1 MIRLLGLSYPN
12 DNNGQDATS
21 FWSIAHV
28 KLLLIV
34 CLLVVT
40 LGSSLF
46 PLLFRRIVSNAQ
58 SLRIRQQVVTI
69 FSLLSCF
76 GGGVFLGTSL
86 LDLLPDTREELLEA
100 ADSSSYSFRNFPLA
114 EFFTAIGF
122 SFILCIEQLAIHAK
136 WTCGRRASVASSNQS
151 NCGTAGA
158 STCEGKPLLN
168 ESHRQPSYSS
178 VTNEEDV
185 HEDPMTHSWL
195 RAIILVLTL
204 SIHALFEGLAMGL
217 IGQYTT
223 AFQIFAALCIH
234 RSLVA
239 FSLGLRLISFK
250 DVSTCTVILFCTA
263 FAAVGSL
270 GGFIGIVLSEAL
282 RSKLAHFIT
291 GSLQGIACGTF
302 LYIVTFEILPHELS
316 TSTAHLLPVKL
327 IFFLAGL
334 GTIAFVLYY
343 ASVFFYG
350 RLKVKIT
357 ALLHCVLRKM
367 LRCENVA
374 CGNFG
379 FVSLSRLSIRYEG
392 VSLVWQPHLLLQLYS
407 RALSGNRPRLDT
419 YVVLCLNYVRVESS
433 LCDLRLHRNSRT
445 RWSNP
450 WLKSIICQC
459 MKVVAFEVGSV
470 NVALLDTFPGFL
482 LHATFEDI
490 SLYSAPLTW
499 NLWQLSCYLKLFNLK
514 VLERL
519 SAESPSVN
527 YLNIVNRLTLTLQL
541 STDDLRLKL
550 VQLECYSP
558 VASFS
563 SGFANV
569 VCRQMEKRLIRAKF
583 GHDGSVSWTRLLS
596 STSFELMISRPLV
609 RFSISGQRNLQLM
622 LSHLSVSAD
631 GSLPKTIQV
640 QLSDLLLVESKLDMV
655 SLATRRLVCNIKL
668 DPSCH
673 VRSSMELFVDC
684 ARVCIDYE
692 DFLSCLTCV
701 APLLS
706 GYTKMNQS
714 KGALLGCMSV
724 RLVYSFVQVGLP
736 DDLLLTFQFACIY
749 FVKKS
754 PIKSEFGLH
763 TFGWHIGA
771 AKSEPATADF
781 KNKSATHKW
790 GWSVIDG
797 ACVFKLHHLFG
808 CTFVQAYLR
817 RLDLECR
824 IEWIRMA
831 CRLFK
836 AIYKAVEKPTESAC
850 SPPTRAKKY
859 AFKLNVDEISIFI
872 PLFQFEACCLFRFT
886 SSSTAYTPELS
897 TFFIELAECYSFSIT
912 TSTEDLKMSML
923 QEERLNRSYIEA
935 VSISCWRTDY
945 WNVKV
950 SVKKSS
956 VLYWSPS
963 LHMLLYK
970 TFSTFAKLSMLLSQ
984 RKKSAKAASRDGG
997 SAKRAFWKSSKS
1009 IISFNSTLQVNFRLP
1024 EDHNLEFKLPE
1035 AKLSLKFGNPSI
1047 EANSLVISCD
1057 SHPVFNLTGVCIE
1070 KVPSYPMFNVL
1081 RQYIKVLMS
1090 PRNSC
1095 WIWSIKTLAIVFP
1108 YGYHF
1113 NAIHE
1118 QIINAWKWVKSL
1130 RSSGRLLDVPVMW
1143 SDWHIKIGVTNVSDP
1158 NCSYCNTVSIEIC
1171 DDPFEVKLRDNYTL
1185 MVDEYFEAENRAAI
1199 LRSRIEEQCLAGSLT
1214 AQPDLNDLF
1223 ACLSKRSSS
1232 IYIQRSQKLYKGL
1245 PSRTSLFRCSFEAMD
1260 LKVFADINFL
1270 GETRLCQQIRSMDPS
1285 SPWPDQPHFQ
1295 TLWCR
1300 YVDLNFN
1307 EMFAQ
1312 MRDYPLPYMDIKDG
1326 RVAGRFA
1333 GCEMRG
1339 SERSKFSRLFAKF
1352 TSSLIVARFRTVN
1365 FALGHKFGFSTLER
1379 HIGVLKYFY
1388 DFSSAVVLT
1397 LSPVSYSI
1405 TIYGDVIF
1413 ILEFK
1418 TFRWSYGPCWEPC
1431 LAMINSC
1438 LALIRRRSL
1447 DPSPPLPFWDKARLL
1462 FHGRLRLLS
1471 NKLVLALLASS
1482 DPYNDTEQL
1491 EWTWEKLLFEWKSG
1505 KYYDIKFPRHH
1516 LCLICRKRAAEI
1528 VKVRRLLS
1536 ISFPQFETQV
1546 TFFVCSQFRVE
1557 SLFLFSLRFDW
1568 SCIGN
1573 PYNHNA
1579 VSLCA
1584 PDKLPDRSADQR
1596 HDSYGAFR
1604 SQHLNLTFIID
1615 VHEKRECTDSLRVL
1629 LYSNTFRWLVRLRDT
1644 VSAINRPV
1652 KRGSL
1657 YSNMRTPKSQL
1668 SRHYKKLNISIS
1680 LPKFLVTYW
1689 PSFTSDRGVHF
1700 TCSAL
1705 QLSSAHELHL
1715 EDFTSSELLY
1725 RRKRTKIRTT
1735 FLNAR
1740 MSHVDCY
1747 LLGNC
1752 PDHCVDEKKSFFV
1765 GIDRLT
1771 YCRDL
1776 IDFNG
1781 VPVFPILLL
1790 AIEDV
1795 TVHHVVVRNVK
1806 AIWTTFNRDIALH
1819 IYDNIEKGKIIRR
1832 NLSTD
1837 ALKLVIDNE
1846 SDKALNAVE
1855 QKKQDA
1861 VAKPFCQT
1869 EDGSIKL
1876 LQKLIE
1882 EANTKSVAYCEE
1894 VRASDSDRKRHDL
1907 TGIQLCQE
1915 DDVLFSK
1922 WQSMLLLHFT
1932 FLPLRTPLI
1941 IAVELI
1947 SMQVALKGCDTTGYI
1962 LCTAAHG
1969 RIVNKIHQPIWRAN
1983 QLLGKST
1990 WVTRFTG
1997 MQYFATVNPGDKM
2010 SKTSST
2016 STESF
2021 RANSDVSEFKFLD
2034 IALLNSDAE
2043 SPGRLTNSARQ
2054 AKRESKLV
2062 CKAER
2067 SSLPSVSPT
2076 DRVAAFAGNEC
2087 PDHQWETNDGDFCY
2101 IKTNSLPFDS
2111 QWLSSL
2117 DQVQWLGKDLIEE
2130 SFSSDRLSDV
2140 VTSVINEGDSA
2151 GGVIPESS
2159 LRDASLQRVI
2169 SRCSCEL
2176 MVCCFTEN
2184 FEPSELGILHVSAR
2198 ECDGITE
2205 CDPDDCVTLIH
2216 PKLDIHT
2223 SYDQYSMIL
2232 DVVNN
2237 LILYVDPNKKKSA
2250 ENLLKFRFKMQL
2262 QSLDDLRPYILSLQ
2276 NEVRILWAQNRDIEL
2291 AMYHMHPLLKDHPEL
2306 VPSYLELSKDLEES
2320 KANLSLKNEDLHIA
2334 IRELF
2339 CFADLKSA
2347 VARRFEVSI
2356 EEAQWCLT
2364 EANGQLGLAQLQ
2376 LENFLYTKV
2385 SRIND
2390 SGEHMFELNSLKII
2404 NLLPNSPFME
2414 VLQMQESHSATHK
2427 PAVLVVCRELAPG
2440 IILCGL
2446 THCLAVLRFAV
2457 GGITVLEHLEV
2468 SVRPM
2473 IVQMTYIF
2481 FHTMMKFFFP
2491 DRNIETAEE
2500 SVRNETGSVT
2510 HRKKKKH
2517 RRSKVRFSSFY
2528 FVSSFAH
2535 ISFQFAII
2543 RKSMMPKKRK
2553 LTKEPGNYIDLMKL
2567 RAMKNILFM
2576 NVRVNEVPIVVTYKG
2591 ASNGYIDNFKN
2602 FELTFPL
2609 IEYHNQNWTWLD
2621 LAVGIKA
2628 KSLRVL
2634 LKQVLLVASIF
2645 FCWNCLSVY
2654 LLKVVR
2660 RKLMKPRLA
2669 DFFGGRKAESYQELR
2684 DEDKKRMIL
2693 ALTTCTVRAI
2703 YFCKSFDTFC
2713 HLVPTPNVLLERRY
2727 DYADLTEQKV
2737 LLVLPANTFVKGEA
2751 TVDRFE
2757 QLLRENIRSVFLSF
2771 ESFYMTE
2778 DTSRDG

>member
-1 MIRLLGLSYPN
+1 MIRLLGLCHPN
-12 DNNGQDATS
+12 ENTEQDATS
-21 FWSIAHV
+21 FWSIVRV
-28 KLLLIV
+28 KILLIV

-46 PLLFRRIVSNAQ
+46 PLLFRRIASNAQ
-58 SLRIRQQVVTI
+58 SLRARRHLVVTI

-86 LDLLPDTREELLEA
+86 LDLLPDTREELLDA
-100 ADSSSYSFRNFPLA
+100 VDSSSFSFRNFPLA

-136 WTCGRRASVASSNQS
+136 LAHGRRASVASSSQS
-151 NCGTAGA
+151 NCARGGA
-158 STCEGKPLLN
+158 SPCEGKPLLN
-168 ESHRQPSYSS
+168 ESHRQLSYSS
-178 VTNEEDV
+178 ITNEEDI
-185 HEDPMTHSWL
+185 HDDPMTHSWL
-195 RAIILVLTL
+195 RAVILVLTL
-204 SIHALFEGLAMGL
+204 SVHALFEGLAMGL
-217 IGQYTT
+217 INQYTT

-234 RSLVA
+234 KSLVA

-250 DVSTCTVILFCTA
+250 DVSTCTVILFCSA
-263 FAAVGSL
+263 FASVGSL
-270 GGFIGIVLSEAL
+270 GGFIGIVLSESL

-316 TSTAHLLPVKL
+316 SSTAHLLPVKL

-343 ASVFFYG
+343 AESMSYLWLLLIIVVATIFFYG
-350 RLKVKIT
+350 RLKVQIA
-357 ALLHCVLRKM
+357 ALLHCVLRKV

-379 FVSLSRLSIRYEG
+379 FVSLSYLSIRYEG
-392 VSLVWQPHLLLQLYS
+392 VSLEID
-407 RALSGNRPRLDT
+407 RAWIRVQGR
-419 YVVLCLNYVRVESS
+419 YIVLCLNYVRVEGS
-433 LCDLRLHRNSRT
+433 LCDLRLHQNSKT

-450 WLKSIICQC
+450 WLKSILCQC

-482 LHATFEDI
+482 LHVTFEDI
-490 SLYSAPLTW
+490 SLYSAPLAW
-499 NLWQLSCYLKLFNLK
+499 NSWQLSCYLKLFNLK

-569 VCRQMEKRLIRAKF
+569 ICRQVEKRFVMGKF
-583 GHDGSVSWTRLLS
+583 ARDGNVSWTRLLS
-596 STSFELMISRPLV
+596 STSFELIISRPLV
-609 RFSISGQRNLQLM
+609 RFSTSGQRSLQLM

-631 GSLPKTIQV
+631 GSLPKTVQV
-640 QLSDLLLVESKLDMV
+640 QLSDLLLVESKLDVV
-655 SLATRRLVCNIKL
+655 SLAMRRLVCNVKL

-673 VRSSMELFVDC
+673 VRSNMELFVDC
-684 ARVCIDYE
+684 ARVSIDYE
-692 DFLSCLTCV
+692 DFLSCLTYV
-701 APLLS
+701 APLLC
-706 GYTKMNQS
+706 GYRKMNQS
-714 KGALLGCMSV
+714 KGALLSCMSV

-763 TFGWHIGA
+763 TFGWHIGS
-771 AKSEPATADF
+771 AKGEPVTADF

-790 GWSVIDG
+790 GWSVIHG

-808 CTFVQAYLR
+808 CTLAQAYVG

-824 IEWIRMA
+824 IEWIRMV

-836 AIYKAVEKPTESAC
+836 AIYRTIEKPTASAY
-850 SPPTRAKKY
+850 SPAIGAKKY
-859 AFKLNVDEISIFI
+859 AFKLNIDEISIFI

-886 SSSTAYTPELS
+886 SSWIAYTPEVS
-897 TFFIELAECYSFSIT
+897 TFFINLAECYSFGVT
-912 TSTEDLKMSML
+912 TSTEDLKLSML
-923 QEERLNRSYIEA
+923 QEEGSSRSYIEG
-935 VSISCWRTDY
+935 IDINCWRTDY
-945 WNVKV
+945 WVAFGNVKMCV
-950 SVKKSS
+950 QKSS
-956 VLYWSPS
+956 VLYWSPA
-963 LHMLLYK
+963 LHMLLHK
-970 TFSTFAKLSMLLSQ
+970 TFATFAKLSMLLSR
-984 RKKSAKAASRDGG
+984 RKKSAKAGSRDG
-997 SAKRAFWKSSKS
+997 AAMKAFWKSSKS
-1009 IISFNSTLQVNFRLP
+1009 TISFKSTLQVNFQLP

-1035 AKLSLKFGNPSI
+1035 AKVSLNFGNPSI
-1047 EANSLVISCD
+1047 EADSLVISCD
-1057 SHPVFNLTGVCIE
+1057 SHEVFNLTGVCIE
-1070 KVPSYPMFNVL
+1070 KVPFYPIFNVL
-1081 RQYIKVLMS
+1081 RQYTKVLMS

-1130 RSSGRLLDVPVMW
+1130 RTSGRLLGVPVMW
-1143 SDWHIKIGVTNVSDP
+1143 SDWHIKIG
-1158 NCSYCNTVSIEIC
+1158 TVSIEIC
-1171 DDPFEVKLRDNYTL
+1171 DDPFEVKLRDNYTVDLSISAVIVISSEENLILKL

-1214 AQPDLNDLF
+1214 SQPDLNDLF

-1270 GETRLCQQIRSMDPS
+1270 GETRLCQQIRSMDPN
-1285 SPWPDQPHFQ
+1285 SPWPDQPRFQ

-1339 SERSKFSRLFAKF
+1339 TERS
-1352 TSSLIVARFRTVN
+1352 FRTVN

-1388 DFSSAVVLT
+1388 DFSS
-1397 LSPVSYSI
+1397 
-1405 TIYGDVIF
+1405 
-1413 ILEFK
+1413 EFK

-1438 LALIRRRSL
+1438 LALIRRPSL
-1447 DPSPPLPFWDKARLL
+1447 DPSPPLPFWDRARLL

-1471 NKLVLALLASS
+1471 NRLVLALLASS

-1491 EWTWEKLLFEWKSG
+1491 EWTWEKLLFEWKAGNVLLKCDFDLYVRTAS
-1505 KYYDIKFPRHH
+1505 KYDDCCLFHFPN
-1516 LCLICRKRAAEI
+1516 LKLN
-1528 VKVRRLLS
+1528 
-1536 ISFPQFETQV
+1536 
-1546 TFFVCSQFRVE
+1546 
-1557 SLFLFSLRFDW
+1557 LRFDW

-1604 SQHLNLTFIID
+1604 SQHLNLTFVID

-1644 VSAINRPV
+1644 VSAINRPI

-1657 YSNMRTPKSQL
+1657 YSNTRTPKTQL

-1715 EDFTSSELLY
+1715 EDFTSSSELLY
-1725 RRKRTKIRTT
+1725 RRKRTKIQTT

-1752 PDHCVDEKKSFFV
+1752 PDHCVDERKSFFL

-1781 VPVFPILLL
+1781 VPV
-1790 AIEDV
+1790 

-1806 AIWTTFNRDIALH
+1806 AIWTAFNRDIALH

-1846 SDKALNAVE
+1846 SDKTVQ
-1855 QKKQDA
+1855 QKKKD
-1861 VAKPFCQT
+1861 VVPKPFCQS
-1869 EDGSIKL
+1869 EDGSMKL
-1876 LQKLIE
+1876 LQKLID

-1894 VRASDSDRKRHDL
+1894 DSDRKRHDL

-1922 WQSMLLLHFT
+1922 WQ
-1932 FLPLRTPLI
+1932 I
-1941 IAVELI
+1941 ELI

-1990 WVTRFTG
+1990 WVTRFSG

-2021 RANSDVSEFKFLD
+2021 RANSDISEFKFLD
-2034 IALLNSDAE
+2034 VALLNFDAE
-2043 SPGRLTNSARQ
+2043 SPGKLTNSAQ
-2054 AKRESKLV
+2054 QSKGDSRLL

-2067 SSLPSVSPT
+2067 SSLPSVSPRT
-2076 DRVAAFAGNEC
+2076 DGVASVGNEC
-2087 PDHQWETNDGDFCY
+2087 AEHQWDSDFSY

-2198 ECDGITE
+2198 EYDGITE

-2276 NEVRILWAQNRDIEL
+2276 NEVRLLWAQNRDIEL

-2306 VPSYLELSKDLEES
+2306 VPSYLDLAKDLEQS

-2334 IRELF
+2334 IR
-2339 CFADLKSA
+2339 CFKEKKLHGNRPTENLSYDLKSA

-2390 SGEHMFELNSLKII
+2390 SGEHMFEINSLKII

-2427 PAVLVVCRELAPG
+2427 PAVLVVCRELAP
-2440 IILCGL
+2440 
-2446 THCLAVLRFAV
+2446 V

-2473 IVQMTYIF
+2473 VVQMTYIF

-2491 DRNIETAEE
+2491 DRSIETAEE
-2500 SVRNETGSVT
+2500 SVRNEASSVS

-2517 RRSKVRFSSFY
+2517 RRSKL
-2528 FVSSFAH
+2528 AL
-2535 ISFQFAII
+2535 I
-2543 RKSMMPKKRK
+2543 RKSVMPKKRK

-2634 LKQVLLVASIF
+2634 LKQV
-2645 FCWNCLSVY
+2645 
-2654 LLKVVR
+2654 VR

-2693 ALTTCTVRAI
+2693 GPKLVRSQSEKNISKCT
-2703 YFCKSFDTFC
+2703 K
-2713 HLVPTPNVLLERRY
+2713 P
-2727 DYADLTEQKV
+2727 
-2737 LLVLPANTFVKGEA
+2737 FV
-2751 TVDRFE
+2751 
-2757 QLLRENIRSVFLSF
+2757 
-2771 ESFYMTE
+2771 
-2778 DTSRDG
+2778 